1 MVIRP
6 ATPNGYSFLSPL
18 KTSAR
23 RRMSPTSVAVLVC
36 VAAAHLGVAVYLYSL
51 HAAPSRLQAPP
62 DSPPVII
69 DLPMLQPAT
78 RHAPV
83 RRTPER
89 PLPVHV
95 EDQVKL
101 QADQTIKVAPPPQE
115 TQLPDLGKPAVLTDT
130 VATPPAPTA
139 ATRRVITDPRWAS
152 QPTADEFAD
161 AYPARALS
169 LGKTGRVVLLCTVLA
184 SGDLADCGVAEE
196 TPSGWGFG
204 AAALRLSKRFRLVP
218 REEDG
223 SPVGGAMVRIPIT
236 FALRGE

>member
-1 MVIRP
+1 
-6 ATPNGYSFLSPL
+6 
-18 KTSAR
+18 
-23 RRMSPTSVAVLVC
+23 MSPTSVAVLVC

-51 HAAPSRLQAPP
+51 HAVPSRLQAQP

-78 RHAPV
+78 PHPQV

-101 QADQTIKVAPPPQE
+101 QADQTIKVAPPPQQP
-115 TQLPDLGKPAVLTDT
+115 QLADLGKPAALTDT
-130 VATPPAPTA
+130 VTVPPAQPIGPKHL
-139 ATRRVITDPRWAS
+139 ITDPRWAS
-152 QPTADEFAD
+152 QPTADEFTD
-161 AYPARALS
+161 AYPPRAEL

-184 SGDLADCGVAEE
+184 SGDLTDCGVAEE

-204 AAALRLSKRFRLVP
+204 AAALRLAKRFRLVP